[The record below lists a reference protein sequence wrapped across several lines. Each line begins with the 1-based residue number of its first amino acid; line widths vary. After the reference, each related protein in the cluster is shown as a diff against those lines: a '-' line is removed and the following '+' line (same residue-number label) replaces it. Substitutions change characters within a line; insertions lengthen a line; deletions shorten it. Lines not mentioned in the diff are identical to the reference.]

1 MRKLKLRKGDVVVVI
16 TGKEKGK
23 HGEVLK
29 VFPSESRII
38 VSGVN
43 MITKHQKASRTEEAG
58 IVKKESKIHL
68 SNVAF
73 LDNDGQPTKVTFK
86 VNDLGNKVR
95 MARRSGQVIEN
106 KN

>member
-1 MRKLKLRKGDVVVVI
+1 MHKLKLRKGDVVVVV
-16 TGKEKGK
+16 TGKDKGK
-23 HGEVLK
+23 QGEILK
-29 VFPSESRII
+29 TFPSESRII

-58 IVKKESKIHL
+58 IIRKESKIHL

-73 LDNDGQPTKVTFK
+73 LDNDGKPTKITFK
-86 VNDLGNKVR
+86 INDLGNKVR
-95 MARRSGQVIEN
+95 MAKRSGQVIEN